1 VLALSA
7 GTVAGIYDG
16 IRAIGQAIN
25 RDRAAAELS
34 ANMQQRIAA
43 VTAAVSNRPA
53 PTLVML
59 EWTDP
64 MFAMGNWG
72 PELVEAAGGNLLLGE
87 KGEMSRAIE
96 WKAVR
101 EADPDYLIIAPCGFG
116 LERSMAESATLQTLP
131 GWSELRAV
139 ASGNVAYADGNKF
152 FNRSG
157 VTIVET
163 VEIIVEILHRWN
175 SGASW
180 RDRAWR
186 PAAAVG

>member
-1 VLALSA
+1 
-7 GTVAGIYDG
+7 
-16 IRAIGQAIN
+16 
-25 RDRAAAELS
+25 
-34 ANMQQRIAA
+34 
-43 VTAAVSNRPA
+43 
-53 PTLVML
+53 
-59 EWTDP
+59 
-64 MFAMGNWG
+64 
-72 PELVEAAGGNLLLGE
+72 
-87 KGEMSRAIE
+87 
-96 WKAVR
+96 
-101 EADPDYLIIAPCGFG
+101 
-116 LERSMAESATLQTLP
+116 MAESATLQTLP